1 MRKSNKVIGTTS
13 YINRETGEIKEMPV
27 VETDIYEK
35 DSNFHKLFLQ
45 EFISALELVANQKT
59 KLCYWIITNMNRD
72 NMLLYSYRQIADKT
86 GISYGTVA
94 DTMKTLLEK
103 DFLRRH
109 SSGYYI
115 INPGI
120 LFKGTYQRRSI
131 ALGKYYEC
139 EKGESLHSEEK
150 RLQDIQKTIA
160 KLQRQEK
167 RIQKGLDMAKAFE
180 ESDTKKMNTPE

>member
-1 MRKSNKVIGTTS
+1 MRQKNKVIGTTS
-13 YINRETGEIKEMPV
+13 YINGETGEIKEMQL
-27 VETDIYEK
+27 VETDVYEK
-35 DSNFHKLFLQ
+35 DSNFYKLFLQ
-45 EFISALELVANQKT
+45 DFISALESVANKKT

-72 NMLLYSYRQIADKT
+72 NLLLYSYRQISDKT

-103 DFLRRH
+103 DFVRRH

-115 INPGI
+115 VNPGI

-139 EKGESLHSEEK
+139 EKGETLHSEEK

-167 RIQKGLDMAKAFE
+167 RLQKGLDIAKSFGE
-180 ESDTKKMNTPE
+180 NKEKR

>member
-1 MRKSNKVIGTTS
+1 MRKRNKVIGTTS
-13 YINRETGEIKEMPV
+13 YINRETGEIKEMQV
-27 VETDIYEK
+27 VETDVYEK

-45 EFISALELVANQKT
+45 DFISALELVANQKT

-94 DTMKTLLEK
+94 DTMKTLQEA
-103 DFLRRH
+103 DFLRKH
-109 SSGYYI
+109 SSNCYI
-115 INPGI
+115 VNPGI

-131 ALGKYYEC
+131 ALGKYYESEQG
-139 EKGESLHSEEK
+139 EKLASEEK
-150 RLQDIQKTIA
+150 RLQDIQKSIA

-167 RIQKGLDMAKAFE
+167 RIQKGLDMAKSFE
-180 ESDTKKMNTPE
+180 ENDTKEN

>member
-1 MRKSNKVIGTTS
+1 MRKRNKVIGTTS
-13 YINRETGEIKEMPV
+13 YINRETGEIKEMQV
-27 VETDIYEK
+27 VETDDYEK

-45 EFISALELVANQKT
+45 DFISALELVANQKT

-94 DTMKTLLEK
+94 DTMKTLQET

-109 SSGYYI
+109 SSNCYI
-115 INPGI
+115 VNPGI

-131 ALGKYYEC
+131 ALGKYYES
-139 EKGESLHSEEK
+139 EQGKRLASEEK
-150 RLQDIQKTIA
+150 RLQDIQKSIA

-167 RIQKGLDMAKAFE
+167 RIQNVLQVAKSLK
-180 ESDTKKMNTPE
+180 ESDTKGN